1 MLFLANAPTH
11 ALPPMGMLAP
21 FAILLLCIALMPLF
35 AAHFWEHHY
44 PKVAVGLGLVT
55 GAYYA
60 LVQHDWHPLHHAAN
74 EYVSF
79 MALVGSL
86 FVISGGISI
95 RVKGEATPL
104 VNTLYLLLGAVLAN
118 FIGTTGASMLLIRPW
133 IQMNRFRITGF
144 HIVFF
149 IFIVSNVG
157 GCLTPIGDPPLFLG
171 FLRGVSF
178 FWVLQHCWQDL
189 AAALAHRPDIL
200 TDFIERR
207 RCSFKRQPVELTG
220 EVRFSAAHGLS
231 LHYLTPEER
240 IVVLDGKGLRVQVA
254 AGGKTPPADPRAE
267 AASSALLDALRLDLP
282 ALAGRFEIYGRRTS
296 EAWALALALLLGAF
310 FILDM
315 GNFSRIP
322 KKIRDEETAHED
334 WNFSGLFNVVWL
346 GVVLGAVFLPKSVQ
360 ETTFLGVFS
369 IPALVMFAAAA
380 ASYFT
385 TKPTV
390 HEANDFNFG
399 PVKEVGFLFVGIFL
413 TMIPALQI
421 LQSGEALQISSPMQ
435 YYFTTGALS
444 AFLDNA
450 PTYLSFLAASMGQ
463 QHLSVDSPADVM
475 KFAAEHAPHL
485 IAISLGA
492 VFFGAGSYIGNG
504 PNFMVKSIADKSKV
518 NAPSFLAY
526 MLRFSIPIL
535 LPILALV
542 GWIMVKNSH

>member
-1 MLFLANAPTH
+1 MFILANAPSH
-11 ALPPMGMLAP
+11 AALPPMGMLAP
-21 FAILLLCIALMPLF
+21 FVILLLCIALLPLF

-44 PKVAVGLGLVT
+44 PKVAVALGLVT
-55 GAYYA
+55 AGYYA
-60 LVQHDWHPLHHAAN
+60 FVQHDWHPLQHAAH

-86 FVISGGISI
+86 FVISGGINI

-104 VNTLYLLLGAVLAN
+104 INTFYLLIGAVLAN

-133 IQMNRFRITGF
+133 IQMNKFRITGF

-157 GCLTPIGDPPLFLG
+157 GSLTPIGDPPLFLG

-178 FWVLQHCWQDL
+178 FWVLQHCWQ
-189 AAALAHRPDIL
+189 
-200 TDFIERR
+200 
-207 RCSFKRQPVELTG
+207 
-220 EVRFSAAHGLS
+220 
-231 LHYLTPEER
+231 
-240 IVVLDGKGLRVQVA
+240 
-254 AGGKTPPADPRAE
+254 
-267 AASSALLDALRLDLP
+267 
-282 ALAGRFEIYGRRTS
+282 
-296 EAWALALALLLGAF
+296 AWVLALALLLSAF
-310 FILDM
+310 FIFDTR
-315 GNFSRIP
+315 NFARIP
-322 KKIRDEETAHED
+322 KQIREAETAHED
-334 WNFSGLFNVVWL
+334 WFFRGLLNVVWL
-346 GVVLGAVFLPKSVQ
+346 GVVLAAVFLPKSVQ
-360 ETTFLGVFS
+360 ETKLLGVFS
-369 IPALVMFAAAA
+369 IPALVMFAAAV

-385 TKPTV
+385 TKPEV

-421 LQSGEALQISSPMQ
+421 LQSGEALKISSPMQ

-475 KFAAEHAPHL
+475 TFAAEHAPHL

-504 PNFMVKSIADKSKV
+504 PNFMVKAIADKSKV
-518 NAPSFLAY
+518 HAPSFLGY
-526 MLRFSIPIL
+526 LFRFSIPIL
-535 LPILALV
+535 LPILILV
-542 GWIMVKNSH
+542 GWVMVK

>member
-1 MLFLANAPTH
+1 MLLLANAPAH
-11 ALPPMGMLAP
+11 AALPPMGMLAP
-21 FAILLLCIALMPLF
+21 FALLLLCIALMPLF

-60 LVQHDWHPLHHAAN
+60 CVRSDWHPLQHAAH

-86 FVISGGISI
+86 FVISGGINI
-95 RVKGEATPL
+95 RVKGEAKPL
-104 VNTLYLLLGAVLAN
+104 VNTLYLLIGAVLAN
-118 FIGTTGASMLLIRPW
+118 LIGTTGASMLLIRPW
-133 IQMNRFRITGF
+133 IQMNKFRITGF

-178 FWVLQHCWQDL
+178 FWVLQQCWQ
-189 AAALAHRPDIL
+189 
-200 TDFIERR
+200 
-207 RCSFKRQPVELTG
+207 
-220 EVRFSAAHGLS
+220 
-231 LHYLTPEER
+231 
-240 IVVLDGKGLRVQVA
+240 
-254 AGGKTPPADPRAE
+254 
-267 AASSALLDALRLDLP
+267 
-282 ALAGRFEIYGRRTS
+282 
-296 EAWALALALLLGAF
+296 AWALALALLLGAF
-310 FILDM
+310 FIFDTR
-315 GNFSRIP
+315 NFSRIP
-322 KKIRDEETAHED
+322 KQIRDEETAHED
-334 WNFSGLFNVVWL
+334 WYFRGLLNVVWL
-346 GVVLGAVFLPKSVQ
+346 GVVLAAVFLPKSVQ
-360 ETTFLGVFS
+360 ETMLLGVFS

-380 ASYFT
+380 ASYYT
-385 TKPTV
+385 TKPEV
-390 HEANDFNFG
+390 HESNDFNFG

-475 KFAAEHAPHL
+475 KFAAGHAPHL

-535 LPILALV
+535 LPILTFV

>member
-1 MLFLANAPTH
+1 MLTLATSTAH
-11 ALPPMGMLAP
+11 VVLPPAGLLAP

-55 GAYYA
+55 AAYYA
-60 LVQHDWHPLHHAAN
+60 FVQHDWHPLHHAAH

-86 FVISGGISI
+86 FVISGGINI
-95 RVKGEATPL
+95 RVKGEATPM
-104 VNTLYLLLGAVLAN
+104 VNTLYLLIGAVLAN

-133 IQMNRFRITGF
+133 IKMNKFRITHF

-178 FWVLQHCWQDL
+178 FWVLQHCWQ
-189 AAALAHRPDIL
+189 
-200 TDFIERR
+200 
-207 RCSFKRQPVELTG
+207 
-220 EVRFSAAHGLS
+220 
-231 LHYLTPEER
+231 
-240 IVVLDGKGLRVQVA
+240 
-254 AGGKTPPADPRAE
+254 
-267 AASSALLDALRLDLP
+267 
-282 ALAGRFEIYGRRTS
+282 
-296 EAWALALALLLGAF
+296 AWALAVTLLLVVF
-310 FILDM
+310 FIFDTR
-315 GNFSRIP
+315 NFSRIP
-322 KKIRDEETAHED
+322 KDVRDMETAQED
-334 WNFSGLFNVVWL
+334 WFFRGLLNILWL
-346 GVVLGAVFLPKSVQ
+346 GVVLAAVFLPKSVQ
-360 ETTFLGVFS
+360 ETTLLGVFS
-369 IPALVMFAAAA
+369 IPALLMFAAAV

-385 TKPTV
+385 TKPEV

-399 PVKEVGFLFVGIFL
+399 PVKEVGFLFIGIFL

-421 LQSGEALQISSPMQ
+421 LQSGQAVDISSPME
-435 YYFTTGALS
+435 YYFSTGALS

-450 PTYLSFLAASMGQ
+450 PTYLSFLAAAMGQ
-463 QHLSVDSPADVM
+463 EHLSVDSHADVV
-475 KFAAEHAPHL
+475 KFAASHAPHL

-518 NAPSFLAY
+518 HSPSFLAY
-526 MLRFSIPIL
+526 MFRFSIPIL
-535 LPILALV
+535 LPILTVV
-542 GWIMVKNSH
+542 GWVMVK

>member
-1 MLFLANAPTH
+1 MLLLANAAAQT

-44 PKVAVGLGLVT
+44 PKVAVALGLVT
-55 GAYYA
+55 AAYYA
-60 LVQHDWHPLHHAAN
+60 LVQKDWHPLHHAAH

-86 FVISGGISI
+86 FVISGGINI

-104 VNTLYLLLGAVLAN
+104 RNTLFLLIGAVLAN

-133 IQMNRFRITGF
+133 IKMNKFRITGF

-178 FWVLQHCWQDL
+178 FWVLQHCWQAWTL
-189 AAALAHRPDIL
+189 AI
-200 TDFIERR
+200 
-207 RCSFKRQPVELTG
+207 
-220 EVRFSAAHGLS
+220 
-231 LHYLTPEER
+231 
-240 IVVLDGKGLRVQVA
+240 
-254 AGGKTPPADPRAE
+254 
-267 AASSALLDALRLDLP
+267 
-282 ALAGRFEIYGRRTS
+282 
-296 EAWALALALLLGAF
+296 ALLLAVF
-310 FILDM
+310 FIIDRR
-315 GNFSRIP
+315 NFAQIP
-322 KKIRDEETAHED
+322 RQVREAETAGED
-334 WNFSGLFNVVWL
+334 WFFRGMLNVVWL
-346 GVVLGAVFLPKSVQ
+346 GVVLAAVFLPKILQ
-360 ETTFLGVFS
+360 ETTLLGVFS
-369 IPALVMFAAAA
+369 VPALVMFAAAA

-385 TKPTV
+385 TQREV
-390 HEANDFNFG
+390 HESNDFNFG
-399 PVKEVGFLFVGIFL
+399 PVKEVGYLFVGIFL

-421 LQSGEALQISSPMQ
+421 LQSGEAVQISSPMQ
-435 YYFTTGALS
+435 YYFATGALS

-463 QHLSVDSPADVM
+463 QHLSIDSPADVV

-504 PNFMVKSIADKSKV
+504 PNFMVKAIADKSKV
-518 NAPSFLAY
+518 HAPSFLAY
-526 MLRFSIPIL
+526 LMRFSIPIL
-535 LPILALV
+535 LPILIIV
-542 GWIMVKNSH
+542 GWVMVKNGQ

>member
-1 MLFLANAPTH
+1 MFILANAPAH
-11 ALPPMGMLAP
+11 VALPPMGMLAP
-21 FAILLLCIALMPLF
+21 FIILLLCIALMPLF

-44 PKVAVGLGLVT
+44 PKVAVALGLVT
-55 GAYYA
+55 AGYYA
-60 LVQHDWHPLHHAAN
+60 FVQHDWHPLQHAAH

-86 FVISGGISI
+86 FVISGGINI

-104 VNTLYLLLGAVLAN
+104 INTFYLFIGAVLAN

-133 IQMNRFRITGF
+133 IQMNKFRITGF

-157 GCLTPIGDPPLFLG
+157 GSLTPIGDPPLFLG

-178 FWVLQHCWQDL
+178 FWVLQHCWQ
-189 AAALAHRPDIL
+189 
-200 TDFIERR
+200 
-207 RCSFKRQPVELTG
+207 
-220 EVRFSAAHGLS
+220 
-231 LHYLTPEER
+231 
-240 IVVLDGKGLRVQVA
+240 
-254 AGGKTPPADPRAE
+254 
-267 AASSALLDALRLDLP
+267 
-282 ALAGRFEIYGRRTS
+282 
-296 EAWALALALLLGAF
+296 AWVLALALLLSAF
-310 FILDM
+310 FILDTR
-315 GNFSRIP
+315 NFARIP
-322 KKIRDEETAHED
+322 KQIREAETAHED
-334 WNFSGLFNVVWL
+334 WYFRGLLNVVWL
-346 GVVLGAVFLPKSVQ
+346 GVVLAAVFLPKSVQ
-360 ETTFLGVFS
+360 ETKLLGVFS
-369 IPALVMFAAAA
+369 VPALVMFAAAV

-385 TKPTV
+385 TKPEV

-421 LQSGEALQISSPMQ
+421 LQSGEALKISSPLQ

-475 KFAAEHAPHL
+475 TFAAEHAPHL

-504 PNFMVKSIADKSKV
+504 PNFMVKAIADKSKV
-518 NAPSFLAY
+518 HAPSFLGY
-526 MLRFSIPIL
+526 LFRFSIPIL
-535 LPILALV
+535 LPILILV
-542 GWIMVKNSH
+542 GWITVK